1 MMKEILMLMYLL
13 QFCNCFF
20 GGGGKTNDSCAG
32 CENLIKCHNKV
43 GLCISSDLKDKNV
56 KKHPG
61 KSLESIS
68 QTTIKAVMTD
78 VEIIRIH
85 EHGLIL
91 GLELEVEWLDNR
103 LKIWQKYEKMADEP
117 FRLWVDEFD
126 ELEDLFWVP
135 HLKYGKG
142 YVLDH
147 RKLRKMSLYN
157 KNGTLVS
164 QKFYLTASMKCKMDF
179 IHFPFDHH
187 NCTLEVKF

>member
-1 MMKEILMLMYLL
+1 
-13 QFCNCFF
+13 
-20 GGGGKTNDSCAG
+20 
-32 CENLIKCHNKV
+32 
-43 GLCISSDLKDKNV
+43 
-56 KKHPG
+56 
-61 KSLESIS
+61 
-68 QTTIKAVMTD
+68 
-78 VEIIRIH
+78 
-85 EHGLIL
+85 
-91 GLELEVEWLDNR
+91 
-103 LKIWQKYEKMADEP
+103 MADEP

-164 QKFYLTASMKCKMDF
+164 QKFYLTASMKCEMDF